1 MGGKKIKQQ
10 EVRGCEEETQALFY
24 QVTSLHIPAGSYVL
38 SLRLSQGPATGPS
51 LCQIYPLHS
60 FISSFFNIYSNSIL
74 LSTSVTPT
82 YSLRVLQ
89 LNFRTFSPKCYVYY
103 IKYLKTFMYH
113 FVHNF
118 LFLLW
123 LVLSRADIL
132 VRIQAI
138 MNPRLCSSFQHIQTN
153 AD

>member
-89 LNFRTFSPKCYVYY
+89 LNFRTVSPKCYVYY
-103 IKYLKTFMYH
+103 IKCLKTLCNTLCIISSSYSGWCSVELIYWYKFR
-113 FVHNF
+113 
-118 LFLLW
+118 
-123 LVLSRADIL
+123 LS
-132 VRIQAI
+132 
-138 MNPRLCSSFQHIQTN
+138 
-153 AD
+153 